1 MTPET
6 YEAYKKARYNNTNLA
21 SWGIPSQTPENALR
35 WSKSLR
41 EQADDPDWAD
51 WDPEFLR
58 GTSVSYGPYCNN
70 EVVFSQPLPPWLQ
83 TAAVEEDWDSAHL
96 GVRVV
101 LSNDE
106 WFSYPINAAQEQ
118 GFDVQKAEEYQSG
131 TYIGFDNIERD
142 LELDRPERHSVLV
155 DYSGPRDRSD
165 YRWLTYEDD
174 LCLDRALRGMAK
186 GPRVQVE
193 FAERVANAEQ
203 MAEYLRDCC
212 SDDIRPYSVVVEVLW
227 RGDVVGMASLG
238 CCEMTYEQAT
248 GEVLMDCIRGNC
260 LLDEAWDEAK
270 QWAEDAVEIAKQW
283 AEDAVEIAKQQAA
296 RIVEE
301 TSLLPEASHKAVRR
315 SMDARRLDMNKKET
329 A

>member
-1 MTPET
+1 VDTET
-6 YEAYKKARYNNTNLA
+6 YEAYKKARYNNKTLA

-35 WSKSLR
+35 WSKGDR

-51 WDPEFLR
+51 WEPKFLR
-58 GTSVSYGPYCNN
+58 DTSVSYGPYCNN

-83 TAAVEEDWDSAHL
+83 AVAVEGDWDPAHL
-96 GVRVV
+96 GVRVI
-101 LSNDE
+101 LADDE
-106 WFSYPINAAQEQ
+106 WFSYPIDAAQEQ
-118 GFDVQKAEEYQSG
+118 GFDVQKAEEYRPG
-131 TYIGFDNIERD
+131 TYRGLDNIEYDR
-142 LELDRPERHSVLV
+142 EPDRPERHSVLV

-186 GPRVQVE
+186 GPRAQVE
-193 FAERVANAEQ
+193 FADRLANAVR

-212 SDDIRPYSVVVEVLW
+212 SEDIRPYSVVVEVLW

-248 GEVLMDCIRGNC
+248 GAVLMDCIRSNG
-260 LLDEAWDEAK
+260 LLDEAWDE
-270 QWAEDAVEIAKQW
+270 AKQW

-315 SMDARRLDMNKKET
+315 SMDARRIDMNKKET